1 MRLLSVNIG
10 KPRPNPWKPV
20 ALTGIDKQPVSHPV
34 MVTAPGP
41 RGTGDVGL
49 AGDRVYDVKNH
60 GGTDQAVYAYAR
72 EDLDGW
78 AAELGTPLRNG
89 VFGENLTTEGV
100 DVTGAVIGERWRIGP
115 DVVLEVCIPRIP
127 CGTFQGWLARAG
139 WIKRFTAAARPGTY
153 LRVIEPGLIRAGDP
167 AVIEERPAHDV
178 TVAVTFRALTTEPGL
193 LPRLLAADALPDGV
207 KELARKRIQPAVLSN
222 PQCDELSRVRQH
234 TPARGNPVAVAL
246 VVAGLVLAVFGVAGC
261 STQTDAL
268 QPSVEACTQF
278 AIAAIRNHVTVT
290 TLPAACRSLTPAQV
304 DSAADTALRSAD
316 DGVRDKALKRQRIA
330 AASPFIERMFVAV
343 PAQRS
348 APQASSPAAGGISRT
363 ALSLTALCAWLVTVA
378 LGLAMMLRWVLRSRA
393 RHPPGSRFRRPPA
406 LNVAHLGLAG
416 AGLLIWIAYLATGL
430 TGLAWTATA
439 LLTVVIGLGMTLVF
453 FLPSQSRHPSVVVTG
468 AHIVF
473 ATTTFL
479 FVFLTAIGTG

>member
-20 ALTGIDKQPVSHPV
+20 ALTGIDKHPVSHPV
-34 MVTAPGP
+34 MVTAPGSE
-41 RGTGDVGL
+41 GTGDVGL
-49 AGDRVYDVKNH
+49 AGDRVYDVKHH

-78 AAELGTPLRNG
+78 AAELGTPLLNG

-127 CGTFQGWLARAG
+127 CGTFQGWLAQAG

-153 LRVIEPGLIRAGDP
+153 LRVIEPGLIRAGNP
-167 AVIEERPAHDV
+167 VVIEERPAHDV
-178 TVAVTFRALTTEPGL
+178 TVAITFRALTTEPGL

-207 KELARKRIQPAVLSN
+207 KELARKRTQPAVLSN

-234 TPARGNPVAVAL
+234 TPARGNPVAVA
-246 VVAGLVLAVFGVAGC
+246 VAAAGLVLAAFGAAGC
-261 STQTDAL
+261 SR
-268 QPSVEACTQF
+268 QPDPPRASVASCVQF
-278 AIAAIRNHVTVT
+278 GVAAIRNQVTVT
-290 TLPAACRSLTPAQV
+290 ALPPACQGLTAAQI
-304 DSAADTALRSAD
+304 DSAASSAVRSAAAGVRGKALRRA
-316 DGVRDKALKRQRIA
+316 RIA
-330 AASPFIERMFVAV
+330 TASHFLERMFVAV
-343 PAQRS
+343 PAQRGE
-348 APQASSPAAGGISRT
+348 PQASSAAAGWISTT
-363 ALSLTALCAWLVTVA
+363 ALGLAALGAWLVTVA
-378 LGLAMMLRWVLRSRA
+378 LGLAMMARWVLRSRA
-393 RHPPGSRFRRPPA
+393 RHPPGSRLRRPPA

-439 LLTVVIGLGMTLVF
+439 LLTAVIGLGMTLVF
-453 FLPSQSRHPSVVVTG
+453 FLPSQSRQPSVVVTG

-479 FVFLTAIGTG
+479 FVFLAAIGAG